1 MKLQTL
7 PTKRRPISNGVW
19 RKLSA
24 VTQGRRKQRVA
35 AAGTLE
41 EIEEEGGSNIGRALL
56 IIVLIHVVAVIL
68 MLVHHHFLRDRA
80 PAAQQTAPQA
90 VAPAAATPPAAA
102 AAAAP
107 AENPQIRSQELS
119 TGATPY
125 IVRSGDNYASIAKAH
140 DVREADL
147 REVNANAEIRPGF
160 IMRIPVRKVVV
171 VAPRAQPQTQAP
183 VVVQESVAEPAAQDE
198 GLVDAVD
205 VRAAPRAQA
214 VVAAGPATVGDGYV
228 VQPGDSVWGIAKK
241 MGVDQNE
248 LMKANGLSDP
258 RKLRTGMKLKK
269 P

>member
-80 PAAQQTAPQA
+80 PAAQQAAPQA

-102 AAAAP
+102 PAAEP
-107 AENPQIRSQELS
+107 ADNPQIRSQELS
-119 TGATPY
+119 TGGAPY
-125 IVRSGDNYASIAKAH
+125 IVRAGDNYASIAKAH

-147 REVNANAEIRPGF
+147 RQVNANAEIRPGF

-171 VAPRAQPQTQAP
+171 VAPRAQPQAP
-183 VVVQESVAEPAAQDE
+183 VVVHEPVAEPVPQDE

-214 VVAAGPATVGDGYV
+214 VVAAGPASVGDGYV